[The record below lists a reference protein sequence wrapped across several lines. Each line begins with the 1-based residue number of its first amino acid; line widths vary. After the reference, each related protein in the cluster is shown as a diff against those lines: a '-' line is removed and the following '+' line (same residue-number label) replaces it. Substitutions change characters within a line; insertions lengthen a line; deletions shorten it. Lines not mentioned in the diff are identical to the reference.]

1 MSSKAVPTKFPEKM
15 LEELNEAVDEGYYAN
30 RSELVRDAVRE
41 RLRKLRSE
49 RLENAIKEDVEWGLQ
64 SEK

>member
-49 RLENAIKEDVEWGLQ
+49 RLEDAIKEDVEWGLQ